1 MKQAPK
7 TAILIYNDLVREPG
21 VISLTEQQTSTIRR
35 TAPMIPTII
44 MIAVTN
50 FAAMMNTTSVTIL
63 LPVFMREFQTDI
75 ILTQWVVTAY
85 MLATCIVAPIVGY
98 ISDRISLKKA
108 FIVALIG
115 FSVCNILLGMAGS
128 IYLVIVMRVLQGIFG
143 GMLMPIT
150 QSMIYQYFPRSQQ
163 AQAVSIWA
171 TTNLLAPTLA
181 PSIAGAI
188 SDILSWRWIFYVTV
202 PVLAVVIIVATHLLP
217 SRPKEETPEQHP
229 FDFSGL
235 VLSMVGSLSLLM
247 AFSNITVWGLTSMPV
262 IGLTIAGFVTLAT
275 FFFIE
280 NKKQF
285 PMLQVKVFGYEGYL
299 SSVVLMCIGSIFIN
313 ASNNVIPIFL
323 QDIRGFTTTQT
334 ALMLLPAPL
343 TIMFIVPLMGKYYD
357 RIGPQK
363 MLTGVLC
370 LGILA
375 CLANGMIGL
384 ESSVPF
390 IIAALILRDIGA
402 GTFNMPAT
410 NMGMQAVPM
419 EYTTHAAAMTSWAR
433 QCVISLA
440 IGLVNTFQTART
452 QYYMQTA
459 SHGDYNW
466 CYAEA
471 MSDLFH
477 IIILCYLLGFVAV
490 YFSKS
495 RTKA

>member
-1 MKQAPK
+1 MILLTGNQ
-7 TAILIYNDLVREPG
+7 TATVRH
-21 VISLTEQQTSTIRR
+21 
-35 TAPMIPTII
+35 TAPMVPTII

-63 LPVFMREFQTDI
+63 LPVFMREFHTDI

-98 ISDRISLKKA
+98 ISDRISLKSA
-108 FIVALIG
+108 FIVALVG
-115 FSVCNILLGMAGS
+115 FSACNMLLGMAGS
-128 IYLVIVMRVLQGIFG
+128 IYLVIAMRVMQGIFG

-163 AQAVSIWA
+163 AQVVSIWA

-188 SDILSWRWIFYVTV
+188 SDIMSWRWIFWVTV
-202 PVLAVVIIVATHLLP
+202 PILLLVVAVALRLLP
-217 SRPKEETPEQHP
+217 SRPKEDTPEQHA

-235 VLSMVGSLSLLM
+235 FLSMIGSLSLLM
-247 AFSNITVWGLTSMPV
+247 AFSNITVWGLTSAPV
-262 IGLTIAGFVTLAT
+262 IGLTLMGFVTLAA
-275 FFFIE
+275 FFYVE
-280 NKKQF
+280 SKKQF

-323 QDIRGFTTTQT
+323 QDIRGFSTTQA

-343 TIMFIVPLMGKYYD
+343 TIMFLVPLMGKYYD

-363 MLTGVLC
+363 MLTAVLC
-370 LGILA
+370 VGILA
-375 CLANGMIGL
+375 CLVNGMIGL
-384 ESSVPF
+384 ESSVVF
-390 IIAALILRDIGA
+390 IVVALILRDIGA

-410 NMGMQAVPM
+410 NMGMQAVPT

-452 QYYMQTA
+452 QYYLQMA
-459 SHGDYNW
+459 SYGDYKV
-466 CYAEA
+466 CYSEA

-477 IIILCYLLGFVAV
+477 IIIICYLFGFVAV

>member
-1 MKQAPK
+1 M
-7 TAILIYNDLVREPG
+7 
-21 VISLTEQQTSTIRR
+21 SLSQEKDTMIKR

-108 FIVALIG
+108 FIAALVG
-115 FSVCNILLGMAGS
+115 FSVCNMLLGMAGS
-128 IYLVIVMRVLQGIFG
+128 IYMVIAMRVLQGIFG

-150 QSMIYQYFPRSQQ
+150 QSMIYQYFPRAQQ

-202 PVLAVVIIVATHLLP
+202 PILIAVIAVALKLLP
-217 SRPKEETPEQHP
+217 SRPDEEKPEQHA

-235 VLSMVGSLSLLM
+235 ILSTIGSLSLLM
-247 AFSNITVWGLTSMPV
+247 AFSNITVWGLTSAPV
-262 IGLTIAGFVTLAT
+262 IGLTLAGLLTLAA
-275 FFFIE
+275 FFYIE
-280 NKKQF
+280 HKKQH

-323 QDIRGFTTTQT
+323 QDIRGFSTTQA
-334 ALMLLPAPL
+334 ALMMLPAPL
-343 TIMFIVPLMGKYYD
+343 VIMFIVPLMGKYYD

-363 MLTGVLC
+363 MLTSVLC
-370 LGILA
+370 VGIIA

-384 ESSVPF
+384 ESSVIF
-390 IIAALILRDIGA
+390 IVIALILRDMGA

-410 NMGMQAVPM
+410 NMGMQAVPVQ
-419 EYTTHAAAMTSWAR
+419 YSTHAAAMTSWAR
-433 QCVISLA
+433 QCVVSLA

-452 QYYMQTA
+452 RYYMDTA
-459 SHGDYNW
+459 AHGSYNQ
-466 CYAEA
+466 CYADA

-477 IIILCYLLGFVAV
+477 IIILCYLVGFVAV

-495 RTKA
+495 RKKA

>member
-1 MKQAPK
+1 M
-7 TAILIYNDLVREPG
+7 
-21 VISLTEQQTSTIRR
+21 SLSQEKDTMIKR

-108 FIVALIG
+108 FIAALVG
-115 FSVCNILLGMAGS
+115 FSVCNMLLGMAGS
-128 IYLVIVMRVLQGIFG
+128 IYMVIAMRVLQGIFG

-150 QSMIYQYFPRSQQ
+150 QSMIYQYFPRAQQ

-202 PVLAVVIIVATHLLP
+202 PILIAVIAVALKLLP
-217 SRPKEETPEQHP
+217 SRPDEEKPEQHA

-235 VLSMVGSLSLLM
+235 ILSTIGSLSLLM
-247 AFSNITVWGLTSMPV
+247 AFSNITVWGLTSAPV
-262 IGLTIAGFVTLAT
+262 IGLTLAGLLTLAA
-275 FFFIE
+275 FFYIE
-280 NKKQF
+280 HKKQH

-323 QDIRGFTTTQT
+323 QDIRGFSTTQA
-334 ALMLLPAPL
+334 ALMMLPAPL
-343 TIMFIVPLMGKYYD
+343 VIMFIVPLMGKHYD

-363 MLTGVLC
+363 MLTAVLC
-370 LGILA
+370 VGIIA

-384 ESSVPF
+384 ESSVIF
-390 IIAALILRDIGA
+390 IVIALILRDMGA

-410 NMGMQAVPM
+410 NMGMQAVPVQ
-419 EYTTHAAAMTSWAR
+419 YSTHAAAMTSWAR
-433 QCVISLA
+433 QCVVSLA

-452 QYYMQTA
+452 RYYMDTA
-459 SHGDYNW
+459 THGSYNQ
-466 CYAEA
+466 CYADA

-477 IIILCYLLGFVAV
+477 IIILCYLVGFVAV

-495 RTKA
+495 RKKA

>member
-1 MKQAPK
+1 MIK
-7 TAILIYNDLVREPG
+7 
-21 VISLTEQQTSTIRR
+21 R

-108 FIVALIG
+108 FIAALVG
-115 FSVCNILLGMAGS
+115 FSVCNMLLGMAGS
-128 IYLVIVMRVLQGIFG
+128 IYMVIAMRVLQGIFG

-150 QSMIYQYFPRSQQ
+150 QSMIYQYFPRAQQ

-202 PVLAVVIIVATHLLP
+202 PILIAVIAVALKLLP
-217 SRPKEETPEQHP
+217 SRPDEEKPEQHA

-235 VLSMVGSLSLLM
+235 ILSTVGSLSLLM
-247 AFSNITVWGLTSMPV
+247 AFSNITVWGLTSAPV
-262 IGLTIAGFVTLAT
+262 IGLTLAGLLTLAA
-275 FFFIE
+275 FFYIE
-280 NKKQF
+280 HKKQH

-323 QDIRGFTTTQT
+323 QDIRGFSTTQA
-334 ALMLLPAPL
+334 ALMMLPAPL
-343 TIMFIVPLMGKYYD
+343 VIMFIVPLMGKYYD

-363 MLTGVLC
+363 MLTAVLC
-370 LGILA
+370 VGIIA

-384 ESSVPF
+384 ESSVIF
-390 IIAALILRDIGA
+390 IVVALILRDMGA

-410 NMGMQAVPM
+410 NMGMQAVPVQ
-419 EYTTHAAAMTSWAR
+419 YSTHAAAMTSWAR
-433 QCVISLA
+433 QCVVSLA

-452 QYYMQTA
+452 RYYMDTA
-459 SHGDYNW
+459 AHGSYNQ
-466 CYAEA
+466 CYADA

-477 IIILCYLLGFVAV
+477 IIILCYLVGFVAV

-495 RTKA
+495 RKKA

>member
-1 MKQAPK
+1 MM
-7 TAILIYNDLVREPG
+7 
-21 VISLTEQQTSTIRR
+21 SLSQEKDTMIKR

-108 FIVALIG
+108 FIAALVG
-115 FSVCNILLGMAGS
+115 FSVCNMLLGMAGS
-128 IYLVIVMRVLQGIFG
+128 IYMVIAMRVLQGIFG

-150 QSMIYQYFPRSQQ
+150 QSMIYQYFPRAQQ

-202 PVLAVVIIVATHLLP
+202 PILIAVIAVALKLLP
-217 SRPKEETPEQHP
+217 SRPDEEKPEQHA

-235 VLSMVGSLSLLM
+235 ILSTIGSLSLLM
-247 AFSNITVWGLTSMPV
+247 AFSNITVWGLTSAPV
-262 IGLTIAGFVTLAT
+262 IGLTLAGLFTLAA
-275 FFFIE
+275 FFYIE
-280 NKKQF
+280 HKKQH

-323 QDIRGFTTTQT
+323 QDIRGFSTTQA
-334 ALMLLPAPL
+334 ALMMLPAPL
-343 TIMFIVPLMGKYYD
+343 VIMFIVPLMGKYYD

-363 MLTGVLC
+363 MLTAVLC
-370 LGILA
+370 VGIIA

-384 ESSVPF
+384 ESSVIF
-390 IIAALILRDIGA
+390 IVIALILRDMGA

-410 NMGMQAVPM
+410 NMGMQAVPVQ
-419 EYTTHAAAMTSWAR
+419 YSTHAAAMTSWAR
-433 QCVISLA
+433 QCVVSLA

-452 QYYMQTA
+452 KYYVSTDV
-459 SHGDYNW
+459 HGDYNH
-466 CYAEA
+466 CYADA

-477 IIILCYLLGFVAV
+477 IIILCYLVGFVAV

-495 RTKA
+495 RKKA

>member
-1 MKQAPK
+1 M
-7 TAILIYNDLVREPG
+7 
-21 VISLTEQQTSTIRR
+21 SLSQEKDTMIKR

-108 FIVALIG
+108 FIAALVG
-115 FSVCNILLGMAGS
+115 FSVCNMLLGMAGS
-128 IYLVIVMRVLQGIFG
+128 IYMVIAMRVLQGVFG

-150 QSMIYQYFPRSQQ
+150 QSMIYQYFPRAQQ

-202 PVLAVVIIVATHLLP
+202 PILIAVIAVALKLLP
-217 SRPKEETPEQHP
+217 SRPDEEKPEQHA

-235 VLSMVGSLSLLM
+235 ILSTIGSLSLLM
-247 AFSNITVWGLTSMPV
+247 AFSNITVWGLTSAPV
-262 IGLTIAGFVTLAT
+262 IGLTLAGLLTLAV
-275 FFFIE
+275 FFYIE
-280 NKKQF
+280 HKKQH
-285 PMLQVKVFGYEGYL
+285 PMLQVKVFSYEGYL

-323 QDIRGFTTTQT
+323 QDIRGFSTTQA
-334 ALMLLPAPL
+334 ALMMLPAPL
-343 TIMFIVPLMGKYYD
+343 VIMFIVPLMGKYYD

-363 MLTGVLC
+363 MLTAVLC
-370 LGILA
+370 VGIIA

-384 ESSVPF
+384 ESSVIF
-390 IIAALILRDIGA
+390 IVIALILRDMGA

-410 NMGMQAVPM
+410 NMGMQAVPVQ
-419 EYTTHAAAMTSWAR
+419 YSTHAAAMTSWAR
-433 QCVISLA
+433 QCVVSLA

-452 QYYMQTA
+452 KYYVSTDV
-459 SHGDYNW
+459 HGDYNH
-466 CYAEA
+466 CYADA

-477 IIILCYLLGFVAV
+477 IIILCYLVGFVAV

-495 RTKA
+495 RKKA

>member
-1 MKQAPK
+1 M
-7 TAILIYNDLVREPG
+7 
-21 VISLTEQQTSTIRR
+21 SLSQEKDTMIKR

-75 ILTQWVVTAY
+75 ILTQWVVTTY

-108 FIVALIG
+108 FIAALVG
-115 FSVCNILLGMAGS
+115 FSVCNMLLGMAGS
-128 IYLVIVMRVLQGIFG
+128 IYMVIAMRVLQGIFG

-150 QSMIYQYFPRSQQ
+150 QSMIYQYFPRAQR

-202 PVLAVVIIVATHLLP
+202 PILIAVIAVALKLLP
-217 SRPKEETPEQHP
+217 SRPDEEKPEQHA

-235 VLSMVGSLSLLM
+235 ILSTIGSLSLLM
-247 AFSNITVWGLTSMPV
+247 AFSNITVWGLTSAPV
-262 IGLTIAGFVTLAT
+262 IGLTLAGLFTLAA
-275 FFFIE
+275 FFYIE
-280 NKKQF
+280 HKKQH

-323 QDIRGFTTTQT
+323 QDIRGFSTTQA
-334 ALMLLPAPL
+334 ALMMLPAPL
-343 TIMFIVPLMGKYYD
+343 VIMFIVPLMGKYYD

-363 MLTGVLC
+363 MLTAVLC
-370 LGILA
+370 VGIIA

-384 ESSVPF
+384 ESSVIF
-390 IIAALILRDIGA
+390 IVIALILRDMGA

-410 NMGMQAVPM
+410 NMGMQAVPVQ
-419 EYTTHAAAMTSWAR
+419 YSTHAAAMTSWAR
-433 QCVISLA
+433 QCVVSLA

-452 QYYMQTA
+452 RYYMDTA
-459 SHGDYNW
+459 AHGSYNQ
-466 CYAEA
+466 CYADA

-477 IIILCYLLGFVAV
+477 IIILCYLVGFVAV

-495 RTKA
+495 RKKA

>member
-1 MKQAPK
+1 M
-7 TAILIYNDLVREPG
+7 
-21 VISLTEQQTSTIRR
+21 SLSQEKDTMIKR

-108 FIVALIG
+108 FIAALVG
-115 FSVCNILLGMAGS
+115 FSVCNMLLGMAGS
-128 IYLVIVMRVLQGIFG
+128 IYMVIAMRVLQGIFG
-143 GMLMPIT
+143 GILMPIT
-150 QSMIYQYFPRSQQ
+150 QSMIYQYFPRAQQ

-202 PVLAVVIIVATHLLP
+202 PILIAVIAVALKLLP
-217 SRPKEETPEQHP
+217 SRPDEEKPEQHA

-235 VLSMVGSLSLLM
+235 ILSTIGSLSLLM
-247 AFSNITVWGLTSMPV
+247 AFSNITVWGLTSAPV
-262 IGLTIAGFVTLAT
+262 IGLTLAGLFTLAA
-275 FFFIE
+275 FFYIE
-280 NKKQF
+280 HKKQH

-323 QDIRGFTTTQT
+323 QDIRGFSTTQA
-334 ALMLLPAPL
+334 ALMMLPAPL
-343 TIMFIVPLMGKYYD
+343 VIMFIVPLMGKYYD

-363 MLTGVLC
+363 MLTAVLC
-370 LGILA
+370 VGIIA

-384 ESSVPF
+384 ESSVIF
-390 IIAALILRDIGA
+390 IVVALILRDMGA

-410 NMGMQAVPM
+410 NMGMQAVPVQ
-419 EYTTHAAAMTSWAR
+419 YSTHAAAMTSWAR
-433 QCVISLA
+433 QCVVSLA

-452 QYYMQTA
+452 RYYMDTA
-459 SHGDYNW
+459 AHGSYNQ
-466 CYAEA
+466 CYADA

-477 IIILCYLLGFVAV
+477 IIILCYLVGFVAM

-495 RTKA
+495 RKKA

>member
-1 MKQAPK
+1 MSQEKDTMIK
-7 TAILIYNDLVREPG
+7 
-21 VISLTEQQTSTIRR
+21 R

-108 FIVALIG
+108 FIAALVG
-115 FSVCNILLGMAGS
+115 FSVCNMLLGMAGS
-128 IYLVIVMRVLQGIFG
+128 IYMVIAMRVLQGIFG

-150 QSMIYQYFPRSQQ
+150 QSMIYQYFPRAQQ

-202 PVLAVVIIVATHLLP
+202 PILIAVIAVALKLLP
-217 SRPKEETPEQHP
+217 SRPDEEKPEQHA

-235 VLSMVGSLSLLM
+235 ILSTIGSLSLLM
-247 AFSNITVWGLTSMPV
+247 AFSNITVWGLTSAPV
-262 IGLTIAGFVTLAT
+262 IGLTLAGLLTLAA
-275 FFFIE
+275 FFYIE
-280 NKKQF
+280 HKKQH

-323 QDIRGFTTTQT
+323 QDIRGFSTTQA
-334 ALMLLPAPL
+334 ALMMLPAPL
-343 TIMFIVPLMGKYYD
+343 VIMFIVPLMGKYYD

-363 MLTGVLC
+363 MLTAVLC
-370 LGILA
+370 VGIIA

-384 ESSVPF
+384 ESSVIF
-390 IIAALILRDIGA
+390 IVIALILRDMGA

-410 NMGMQAVPM
+410 NMGMQAVPVQ
-419 EYTTHAAAMTSWAR
+419 YSTHAAAMTSWAR
-433 QCVISLA
+433 QCVVSLA

-452 QYYMQTA
+452 KYYVSTDV
-459 SHGDYNW
+459 HGDYNH
-466 CYAEA
+466 CYADA

-477 IIILCYLLGFVAV
+477 IIILCYLVGFVAV

-495 RTKA
+495 RKKA

>member
-1 MKQAPK
+1 MIQ
-7 TAILIYNDLVREPG
+7 TAE
-21 VISLTEQQTSTIRR
+21 SQIRR

-50 FAAMMNTTSVTIL
+50 FAAMMNTTSVTII
-63 LPVFMREFQTDI
+63 LPVFMREFHTDI

-108 FIVALIG
+108 FIVALLG

-128 IYLVIVMRVLQGIFG
+128 IYMVIVMRVLQGIFG

-188 SDILSWRWIFYVTV
+188 SDVLNWRWIFFVTV
-202 PVLAVVIIVATHLLP
+202 PVLAVIVFVALKLLP
-217 SRPKEETPEQHP
+217 ARPEEEKPEQHA

-235 VLSMVGSLSLLM
+235 ILSTVGSLSLLM
-247 AFSNITVWGLTSMPV
+247 AFSNITVWGLTSIPV
-262 IGLTIAGFVTLAT
+262 IGLTLVGALTLAA
-275 FFFIE
+275 FFYTE
-280 NKKQF
+280 SKKAH

-299 SSVVLMCIGSIFIN
+299 SSVVLMCIGSVFIN
-313 ASNNVIPIFL
+313 ASNNVMPIFL
-323 QDIRGFTTTQT
+323 QDIRGFSTTQA
-334 ALMLLPAPL
+334 ALMMLPAPL
-343 TIMFIVPLMGKYYD
+343 VIMFIVPLMGKYYD

-363 MLTGVLC
+363 MLTAVLC
-370 LGILA
+370 VGVVA
-375 CLANGMIGL
+375 CLANGMIGM
-384 ESSVPF
+384 EASVLF
-390 IIAALILRDIGA
+390 IVIALILRDMGA

-410 NMGMQAVPM
+410 NMGMQSVPVA
-419 EYTTHAAAMTSWAR
+419 YSTHAAAMTSWAR
-433 QCVISLA
+433 QCVVSLA

-452 QYYMQTA
+452 KYYISTGI
-459 SHGDYNW
+459 HGDYNH

-477 IIILCYLLGFVAV
+477 IIIICYLIGFVAV

-495 RTKA
+495 RKKV

>member
-1 MKQAPK
+1 M
-7 TAILIYNDLVREPG
+7 
-21 VISLTEQQTSTIRR
+21 SLSQEKDTMIKR

-108 FIVALIG
+108 FIAALVG
-115 FSVCNILLGMAGS
+115 FSVCNMLLGMAGS
-128 IYLVIVMRVLQGIFG
+128 IYMVIAMRVLQGIFG

-150 QSMIYQYFPRSQQ
+150 QSMIYQYFPRAQQ

-202 PVLAVVIIVATHLLP
+202 PILIAVIAVALKLLP
-217 SRPKEETPEQHP
+217 SRPDEEKPEQHA

-235 VLSMVGSLSLLM
+235 ILSTIGSLSLLM
-247 AFSNITVWGLTSMPV
+247 AFSNITVWGLTSAPV
-262 IGLTIAGFVTLAT
+262 IGLTLAGLLTLAA
-275 FFFIE
+275 FFYIE
-280 NKKQF
+280 HKKQH

-323 QDIRGFTTTQT
+323 QDIRGFSTTQA
-334 ALMLLPAPL
+334 ALMMLPAPL
-343 TIMFIVPLMGKYYD
+343 VIMFIVPLMGKYYD

-363 MLTGVLC
+363 MLTAVLC
-370 LGILA
+370 VGIIA

-384 ESSVPF
+384 ESSVIF
-390 IIAALILRDIGA
+390 IVIALILRDMGA

-410 NMGMQAVPM
+410 NMGMQAVPVQ
-419 EYTTHAAAMTSWAR
+419 YSTHAAAMTSWAR
-433 QCVISLA
+433 QCVVSLA

-452 QYYMQTA
+452 RYYMDTA
-459 SHGDYNW
+459 AHGSYNQ
-466 CYAEA
+466 CYADA

-477 IIILCYLLGFVAV
+477 IIILCYLVGFVAV

-495 RTKA
+495 RKKA

>member
-1 MKQAPK
+1 M
-7 TAILIYNDLVREPG
+7 
-21 VISLTEQQTSTIRR
+21 SLSQEKDTMIKR

-108 FIVALIG
+108 FITALVG
-115 FSVCNILLGMAGS
+115 FSVCNMLLGMAGS
-128 IYLVIVMRVLQGIFG
+128 IYMVIAMRVLQGIFG

-150 QSMIYQYFPRSQQ
+150 QSMIYQYFPRAQQ

-202 PVLAVVIIVATHLLP
+202 PILIAVIAVALKLLP
-217 SRPKEETPEQHP
+217 SRPDEEKPEQHA

-235 VLSMVGSLSLLM
+235 ILSTIGSLSLLM
-247 AFSNITVWGLTSMPV
+247 AFSNITVWGLTSAPV
-262 IGLTIAGFVTLAT
+262 IGLTLAGLLTLAA
-275 FFFIE
+275 FFYIE
-280 NKKQF
+280 HKKQH

-323 QDIRGFTTTQT
+323 QDIRGFSTTQA
-334 ALMLLPAPL
+334 ALMMLPAPL
-343 TIMFIVPLMGKYYD
+343 VIMFIVPLMGKYYD

-363 MLTGVLC
+363 MLTAVLC
-370 LGILA
+370 VGIIA

-384 ESSVPF
+384 ESSVIF
-390 IIAALILRDIGA
+390 IVIALILRDMGA

-410 NMGMQAVPM
+410 NMGMQAVPVQ
-419 EYTTHAAAMTSWAR
+419 YSTHAAAMTSWAR
-433 QCVISLA
+433 QCVVSLA

-452 QYYMQTA
+452 KYYVSTDV
-459 SHGDYNW
+459 HGDYNH
-466 CYAEA
+466 CYADA

-477 IIILCYLLGFVAV
+477 IIILCYLVGFVAV

-495 RTKA
+495 RKKA

>member
-1 MKQAPK
+1 M
-7 TAILIYNDLVREPG
+7 
-21 VISLTEQQTSTIRR
+21 SLSQEKDTMIKR

-108 FIVALIG
+108 FIAALVG
-115 FSVCNILLGMAGS
+115 FSVCNMLLGMAGS
-128 IYLVIVMRVLQGIFG
+128 IYMVIAMRVLQGIFG

-150 QSMIYQYFPRSQQ
+150 QSMIYQYFPRAQQ

-202 PVLAVVIIVATHLLP
+202 PILIAVIAVALKLLP
-217 SRPKEETPEQHP
+217 SRPDEEKPEQHA

-235 VLSMVGSLSLLM
+235 ILSTIGSLSLLM
-247 AFSNITVWGLTSMPV
+247 AFSNITVWGLTSAPV
-262 IGLTIAGFVTLAT
+262 IGLTLAGLLTLAA
-275 FFFIE
+275 FFYIE
-280 NKKQF
+280 HKKQH

-323 QDIRGFTTTQT
+323 QDIRGFSTTQA
-334 ALMLLPAPL
+334 ALMMLPAPL
-343 TIMFIVPLMGKYYD
+343 VIMFIVPLMGKYYD

-363 MLTGVLC
+363 MLTAVLC
-370 LGILA
+370 VGIIA

-384 ESSVPF
+384 ESSVIF
-390 IIAALILRDIGA
+390 IVIALILRDMGA

-410 NMGMQAVPM
+410 NMGMQAVPVQ
-419 EYTTHAAAMTSWAR
+419 YSTHAASMTSWAR
-433 QCVISLA
+433 QCVVSLA

-452 QYYMQTA
+452 KYYVSTDV
-459 SHGDYNW
+459 HGDYNH
-466 CYAEA
+466 CYADA

-477 IIILCYLLGFVAV
+477 IIILCYLVGFVAV

-495 RTKA
+495 RKKA

>member
-1 MKQAPK
+1 M
-7 TAILIYNDLVREPG
+7 
-21 VISLTEQQTSTIRR
+21 SLSQEKDTMIKR

-108 FIVALIG
+108 FIAALVG
-115 FSVCNILLGMAGS
+115 FSVCNMLLGMAGS
-128 IYLVIVMRVLQGIFG
+128 IYMVIAMRVLQGIFG

-150 QSMIYQYFPRSQQ
+150 QSMIYQYFPRAQQ

-202 PVLAVVIIVATHLLP
+202 PILIAVIAVALKLLP
-217 SRPKEETPEQHP
+217 SRPDEEKPEQHA

-235 VLSMVGSLSLLM
+235 ILSTIGSLSLLM
-247 AFSNITVWGLTSMPV
+247 AFSNITVWGLTSAPV
-262 IGLTIAGFVTLAT
+262 IGLTLAGLLTLAA
-275 FFFIE
+275 FFYIE
-280 NKKQF
+280 HKKQH

-323 QDIRGFTTTQT
+323 QDIRGFSTTQA
-334 ALMLLPAPL
+334 ALMMLPAPL
-343 TIMFIVPLMGKYYD
+343 VIMFIVPLMGKYYD

-363 MLTGVLC
+363 MLTAVLC
-370 LGILA
+370 VGIIA

-384 ESSVPF
+384 ESSVIF
-390 IIAALILRDIGA
+390 IVIALILRDMGA

-410 NMGMQAVPM
+410 NMGMQAVPVQ
-419 EYTTHAAAMTSWAR
+419 YSTHAAAMTSWAR
-433 QCVISLA
+433 QCVVSLA

-452 QYYMQTA
+452 RYYMDTA
-459 SHGDYNW
+459 AHGSYNQ
-466 CYAEA
+466 CYADA

-477 IIILCYLLGFVAV
+477 IIILCYLVGFVAM

-495 RTKA
+495 RKKA

>member
-1 MKQAPK
+1 M
-7 TAILIYNDLVREPG
+7 
-21 VISLTEQQTSTIRR
+21 SLSQEKDTMIKR
-35 TAPMIPTII
+35 TVPMIPTII

-108 FIVALIG
+108 FIAALVG
-115 FSVCNILLGMAGS
+115 FSVCNMLLGMAGS
-128 IYLVIVMRVLQGIFG
+128 IYMVIAMRVLQGIFG

-150 QSMIYQYFPRSQQ
+150 QSMIYQYFPRAQQ

-202 PVLAVVIIVATHLLP
+202 PILIAVIAVALKLLP
-217 SRPKEETPEQHP
+217 SRPDEEKPEQHA

-235 VLSMVGSLSLLM
+235 ILSTIGSLSLLM
-247 AFSNITVWGLTSMPV
+247 AFSNITVWGLTSAPV
-262 IGLTIAGFVTLAT
+262 IGLTLAGLLTLAA
-275 FFFIE
+275 FFYIE
-280 NKKQF
+280 HKKQH

-323 QDIRGFTTTQT
+323 QDIRGFSTTQA
-334 ALMLLPAPL
+334 ALMMLPAPL
-343 TIMFIVPLMGKYYD
+343 VIMFIVPLMGKYYD

-363 MLTGVLC
+363 MLTAVLC
-370 LGILA
+370 VGIIA

-384 ESSVPF
+384 ESSVIF
-390 IIAALILRDIGA
+390 IVIALILRDMGA

-410 NMGMQAVPM
+410 NMGMQAVPVQ
-419 EYTTHAAAMTSWAR
+419 YSTHAAAMTSWAR
-433 QCVISLA
+433 QCVVSLA

-452 QYYMQTA
+452 RYYMDTA
-459 SHGDYNW
+459 AHGSYNQ
-466 CYAEA
+466 CYADA

-477 IIILCYLLGFVAV
+477 IIILCYLVGFVAV

-495 RTKA
+495 RKKA

>member
-1 MKQAPK
+1 MSPLTQQKS
-7 TAILIYNDLVREPG
+7 TTVRYTVP
-21 VISLTEQQTSTIRR
+21 LL
-35 TAPMIPTII
+35 PTII

-63 LPVFMREFQTDI
+63 LPVFMHTFQTDI

-85 MLATCIVAPIVGY
+85 MLATCIIAPIVGY

-115 FSVCNILLGMAGS
+115 FTSCNMLLGMAS
-128 IYLVIVMRVLQGIFG
+128 NIYMVIAMRVAQGLFG

-150 QSMIYQYFPRSQQ
+150 QSMIYQYFPRNKQ
-163 AQAVSIWA
+163 AQVVSIWA

-188 SDILSWRWIFYVTV
+188 SDALSWRWIFYATV
-202 PVLAVVIIVATHLLP
+202 PILLIVIIVAMKLLP
-217 SRPKEETPEQHP
+217 SRPAEEKPEQHP

-235 VLSMVGSLSLLM
+235 LLSTTGSLCLLI
-247 AFSNITVWGLTSMPV
+247 AFSNITVWGLCSLPV
-262 IGLTIAGFVTLAT
+262 IGLTLIGLGTLAV
-275 FFFIE
+275 FFYTE
-280 NKKQF
+280 HKKAH

-323 QDIRGFTTTQT
+323 QDIRGFSTTQA

-363 MLTGVLC
+363 MLTAILC
-370 LGILA
+370 VGIIA
-375 CLANGMIGL
+375 CLINGAIGM
-384 ESSVPF
+384 ESSVLF
-390 IIAALILRDIGA
+390 IIIALILRDMGA

-410 NMGMQAVPM
+410 NMGMQSVPKA
-419 EYTTHAAAMTSWAR
+419 YTTHAAAMTSWAR
-433 QCVISLA
+433 QCVVSLA

-452 QYYMQTA
+452 NTYLTTNLHA
-459 SHGDYNW
+459 DYNH
-466 CYAEA
+466 CYANA

-477 IIILCYLLGFVAV
+477 ILILCYLIGFIAV
-490 YFSKS
+490 YFSKPRKKS
-495 RTKA
+495 

>member
-1 MKQAPK
+1 M
-7 TAILIYNDLVREPG
+7 
-21 VISLTEQQTSTIRR
+21 SLSQEKDTMIKR

-108 FIVALIG
+108 FIAALVG
-115 FSVCNILLGMAGS
+115 FSVCNMLLGMAGS
-128 IYLVIVMRVLQGIFG
+128 IYMVIAMRVLQGIFG

-150 QSMIYQYFPRSQQ
+150 QSMIYQYFPRAQQ

-202 PVLAVVIIVATHLLP
+202 PILIAVIAVALKLLP
-217 SRPKEETPEQHP
+217 SRPDEEKPEQHA

-235 VLSMVGSLSLLM
+235 ILSTIGSLSLLM
-247 AFSNITVWGLTSMPV
+247 AFSNITVWGLTSAPV
-262 IGLTIAGFVTLAT
+262 IGLTLAGLLTLAA
-275 FFFIE
+275 FFYIE
-280 NKKQF
+280 HKKQH

-323 QDIRGFTTTQT
+323 QDIRGFSTTQA
-334 ALMLLPAPL
+334 ALMMLPAPL
-343 TIMFIVPLMGKYYD
+343 VIMFIVPLMGKYYD

-363 MLTGVLC
+363 MLTAVLC
-370 LGILA
+370 VGIIA

-384 ESSVPF
+384 ESSVIF
-390 IIAALILRDIGA
+390 IVIALILRDMGA

-410 NMGMQAVPM
+410 NMGMQAVPVQ
-419 EYTTHAAAMTSWAR
+419 YSTHAAAMTSWAR
-433 QCVISLA
+433 QCVVSLA

-452 QYYMQTA
+452 KYYVSTNV
-459 SHGDYNW
+459 HGDYNH
-466 CYAEA
+466 CYADA

-477 IIILCYLLGFVAV
+477 IIILCYLVGFVAV

-495 RTKA
+495 RKKA

>member
-1 MKQAPK
+1 M
-7 TAILIYNDLVREPG
+7 
-21 VISLTEQQTSTIRR
+21 SLSQEKDTMIKR

-108 FIVALIG
+108 FIAALVG
-115 FSVCNILLGMAGS
+115 FSVCNMLLGMAGS
-128 IYLVIVMRVLQGIFG
+128 IYMVIAMRVLQGIFG

-150 QSMIYQYFPRSQQ
+150 QSMIYQYFPRAQQ

-202 PVLAVVIIVATHLLP
+202 PILIAVIAVALKLLP
-217 SRPKEETPEQHP
+217 SRPDEEKPEQHA

-235 VLSMVGSLSLLM
+235 ILSTIGSLSLLM
-247 AFSNITVWGLTSMPV
+247 AFSNITVWGLTSAPV
-262 IGLTIAGFVTLAT
+262 IGLTLAGLLTLAA
-275 FFFIE
+275 FFYIE
-280 NKKQF
+280 HKKQH
-285 PMLQVKVFGYEGYL
+285 PMLQVKVFSYEGYL

-323 QDIRGFTTTQT
+323 QDIRGFSTTQA
-334 ALMLLPAPL
+334 ALMMLPAPL
-343 TIMFIVPLMGKYYD
+343 VIMFIVPLMGKYYD

-363 MLTGVLC
+363 MLTAVLC
-370 LGILA
+370 VGIIA

-384 ESSVPF
+384 ESSVIF
-390 IIAALILRDIGA
+390 IVIALILRDMGA

-410 NMGMQAVPM
+410 NMGMQAVPVQ
-419 EYTTHAAAMTSWAR
+419 YSTHAAAMTSWAR
-433 QCVISLA
+433 QCVVSLA

-452 QYYMQTA
+452 RYYMDTA
-459 SHGDYNW
+459 AHGSYNQ
-466 CYAEA
+466 CYADA

-477 IIILCYLLGFVAV
+477 IIILCYLVGFVAV

-495 RTKA
+495 RKKA

>member
-1 MKQAPK
+1 M
-7 TAILIYNDLVREPG
+7 
-21 VISLTEQQTSTIRR
+21 SLSQEKDTMIKR

-85 MLATCIVAPIVGY
+85 MLATCIVAPILGY

-108 FIVALIG
+108 FIAALVG
-115 FSVCNILLGMAGS
+115 FSVCNMLLGMAGS
-128 IYLVIVMRVLQGIFG
+128 IYMVIAMRVLQGIFG

-150 QSMIYQYFPRSQQ
+150 QSMIYQYFPRAQQ

-202 PVLAVVIIVATHLLP
+202 PILIAVIAVALKLLP
-217 SRPKEETPEQHP
+217 SRPDEEKPEQHA

-235 VLSMVGSLSLLM
+235 ILSTIGSLSLLM
-247 AFSNITVWGLTSMPV
+247 AFSNITVWGLTSAPV
-262 IGLTIAGFVTLAT
+262 IGLTLAGLLTLAA
-275 FFFIE
+275 FFYIE
-280 NKKQF
+280 HKKQH
-285 PMLQVKVFGYEGYL
+285 PMLQVKVFSYEGYL

-323 QDIRGFTTTQT
+323 QDIRGFSTTQA
-334 ALMLLPAPL
+334 ALMMLPAPL
-343 TIMFIVPLMGKYYD
+343 VIMFIVPLMGKYYD

-363 MLTGVLC
+363 MLTAVLC
-370 LGILA
+370 VGIIA

-384 ESSVPF
+384 ESSVIF
-390 IIAALILRDIGA
+390 IVIALILRDMGA

-410 NMGMQAVPM
+410 NMGMQAVPVQ
-419 EYTTHAAAMTSWAR
+419 YSTHAAAMTSWAR
-433 QCVISLA
+433 QCVVSLA

-452 QYYMQTA
+452 KYYVSTDV
-459 SHGDYNW
+459 HGDYNH
-466 CYAEA
+466 CYADA

-477 IIILCYLLGFVAV
+477 IIILCYLVGFVAV

-495 RTKA
+495 RKKA

>member
-1 MKQAPK
+1 M
-7 TAILIYNDLVREPG
+7 
-21 VISLTEQQTSTIRR
+21 SLSQEKDTMIKR

-108 FIVALIG
+108 FIAALVG
-115 FSVCNILLGMAGS
+115 FSVCNMLLGMAGS
-128 IYLVIVMRVLQGIFG
+128 IYMVIAMRVLQGIFG

-150 QSMIYQYFPRSQQ
+150 QSMIYQYFPRAQQ

-202 PVLAVVIIVATHLLP
+202 PILIAVIAVALKLLP
-217 SRPKEETPEQHP
+217 SRPDEEKPEQHA

-235 VLSMVGSLSLLM
+235 ILSTIGSLSLLM
-247 AFSNITVWGLTSMPV
+247 AFSNITVWGLTSAPV
-262 IGLTIAGFVTLAT
+262 IGLTLAGLLTLAA
-275 FFFIE
+275 FFYIE
-280 NKKQF
+280 HKKQH
-285 PMLQVKVFGYEGYL
+285 PMLQVKVFSYEGYL

-323 QDIRGFTTTQT
+323 QDIRGFSTTQA
-334 ALMLLPAPL
+334 ALMMLPAPL
-343 TIMFIVPLMGKYYD
+343 VIMFIVPLMGKYYD

-363 MLTGVLC
+363 MLTAVLC
-370 LGILA
+370 VGIIA

-384 ESSVPF
+384 ESSVIF
-390 IIAALILRDIGA
+390 IVIALILRDMGA

-410 NMGMQAVPM
+410 NMGMQAVPVQ
-419 EYTTHAAAMTSWAR
+419 YSTHAAAMTSWAR
-433 QCVISLA
+433 QCIVSLA

-452 QYYMQTA
+452 KYYVSTDV
-459 SHGDYNW
+459 HGDYNH
-466 CYAEA
+466 CYADA

-477 IIILCYLLGFVAV
+477 IIILCYLVGFVAV

-495 RTKA
+495 RKKA

>member
-1 MKQAPK
+1 M
-7 TAILIYNDLVREPG
+7 
-21 VISLTEQQTSTIRR
+21 SLSQEKDTMIKR

-75 ILTQWVVTAY
+75 ILTRWVVTAY

-108 FIVALIG
+108 FIAALVG
-115 FSVCNILLGMAGS
+115 FSVCNMLLGMAGS
-128 IYLVIVMRVLQGIFG
+128 IYMVIAMRVLQGIFG

-150 QSMIYQYFPRSQQ
+150 QSMIYQYFPRAQQ

-202 PVLAVVIIVATHLLP
+202 PILIAVIAVALKLLP
-217 SRPKEETPEQHP
+217 SRPDEEKPEQHA

-235 VLSMVGSLSLLM
+235 ILSTIGSLSLLM
-247 AFSNITVWGLTSMPV
+247 AFSNITVWGLTSAPV
-262 IGLTIAGFVTLAT
+262 IGLTLAGLLTLAA
-275 FFFIE
+275 FFYIE
-280 NKKQF
+280 HKKQH

-323 QDIRGFTTTQT
+323 QDIRGFSTTQA
-334 ALMLLPAPL
+334 ALMMLPAPL
-343 TIMFIVPLMGKYYD
+343 VIMFIVPLMGKYYD

-363 MLTGVLC
+363 MLTAVLC
-370 LGILA
+370 VGIIA

-384 ESSVPF
+384 ESSVIF
-390 IIAALILRDIGA
+390 IVIALILRDMGA

-410 NMGMQAVPM
+410 NMGMQAVPVQ
-419 EYTTHAAAMTSWAR
+419 YSTHAAAMTSWAR
-433 QCVISLA
+433 QCVVSLA

-452 QYYMQTA
+452 KYYVSTDV
-459 SHGDYNW
+459 HGDYNH
-466 CYAEA
+466 CYADA

-477 IIILCYLLGFVAV
+477 IIILCYLVGFVAV

-495 RTKA
+495 RKKA

>member
-1 MKQAPK
+1 M
-7 TAILIYNDLVREPG
+7 
-21 VISLTEQQTSTIRR
+21 SLSQEKDTMIKR
-35 TAPMIPTII
+35 TVPMIPTII

-108 FIVALIG
+108 FIAALVG
-115 FSVCNILLGMAGS
+115 FSVCNMLLGMAGS
-128 IYLVIVMRVLQGIFG
+128 IYMVIAMRVLQGIFG

-150 QSMIYQYFPRSQQ
+150 QSMIYQYFPRAQQ

-202 PVLAVVIIVATHLLP
+202 PILIAVIAVALKLLP
-217 SRPKEETPEQHP
+217 SRPDEEKPEQHA

-235 VLSMVGSLSLLM
+235 ILSTIGSLSLLM
-247 AFSNITVWGLTSMPV
+247 AFSNITVWGLTSAPV
-262 IGLTIAGFVTLAT
+262 IGLTLAGLLTLGA
-275 FFFIE
+275 FFYIE
-280 NKKQF
+280 HKKQH

-323 QDIRGFTTTQT
+323 QDIRGFSTTQA
-334 ALMLLPAPL
+334 ALMMLPAPL
-343 TIMFIVPLMGKYYD
+343 VIMFIVPLMGKYYD

-363 MLTGVLC
+363 MLTAVLC
-370 LGILA
+370 VGIIA

-384 ESSVPF
+384 ESSVIF
-390 IIAALILRDIGA
+390 IVIALILRDMGA

-410 NMGMQAVPM
+410 NMGMQAVPVQ
-419 EYTTHAAAMTSWAR
+419 YSTHAAAMTSWAR
-433 QCVISLA
+433 QCVVSLA

-452 QYYMQTA
+452 RYYMDTA
-459 SHGDYNW
+459 THGSYNQ
-466 CYAEA
+466 CYADA

-477 IIILCYLLGFVAV
+477 IIILCYLVGFVAV

-495 RTKA
+495 RKKA

>member
-1 MKQAPK
+1 M
-7 TAILIYNDLVREPG
+7 
-21 VISLTEQQTSTIRR
+21 SLSQEKDTMIKR

-75 ILTQWVVTAY
+75 ILTQWVVTTY

-108 FIVALIG
+108 FIAALVG
-115 FSVCNILLGMAGS
+115 FSVCNMLLGMAGS
-128 IYLVIVMRVLQGIFG
+128 IYMVIAMRVLQGIFG

-150 QSMIYQYFPRSQQ
+150 QSMIYQYFPRAQR

-202 PVLAVVIIVATHLLP
+202 PILIAVIAVALKLLP
-217 SRPKEETPEQHP
+217 SRPDEEKPEQHA

-235 VLSMVGSLSLLM
+235 ILSTIGSLSLLM
-247 AFSNITVWGLTSMPV
+247 AFSNITVWGLTSAPV
-262 IGLTIAGFVTLAT
+262 IGLTLAGLFTLAA
-275 FFFIE
+275 FFYIE
-280 NKKQF
+280 HKKQH
-285 PMLQVKVFGYEGYL
+285 PMLQVKVFSYEGYL

-323 QDIRGFTTTQT
+323 QDIRGFSTTQA
-334 ALMLLPAPL
+334 ALMMLPAPL
-343 TIMFIVPLMGKYYD
+343 VIMFIVPLMGKYYD

-363 MLTGVLC
+363 MLTAVLC
-370 LGILA
+370 VGIIA

-384 ESSVPF
+384 ESSVIF
-390 IIAALILRDIGA
+390 IVIALILRDMGA

-410 NMGMQAVPM
+410 NMGMQAVPVQ
-419 EYTTHAAAMTSWAR
+419 YSTHAAAMTSWAR
-433 QCVISLA
+433 QCVVSLA

-452 QYYMQTA
+452 RYYMDTA
-459 SHGDYNW
+459 AHGSYNQ
-466 CYAEA
+466 CYADA

-477 IIILCYLLGFVAV
+477 IIILCYLVGFVAV

-495 RTKA
+495 RKKA

>member
-1 MKQAPK
+1 MM
-7 TAILIYNDLVREPG
+7 
-21 VISLTEQQTSTIRR
+21 SLSQEKDTMIKR

-108 FIVALIG
+108 FIAALVG
-115 FSVCNILLGMAGS
+115 FSVCNMLLGMAGS
-128 IYLVIVMRVLQGIFG
+128 IYMVIAMRVLQGIFG

-150 QSMIYQYFPRSQQ
+150 QSMIYQYFPRAQQ

-202 PVLAVVIIVATHLLP
+202 PILIAVIAVALKLLP
-217 SRPKEETPEQHP
+217 SRPDEEKPEQHA

-235 VLSMVGSLSLLM
+235 ILSTIGSLSLLM
-247 AFSNITVWGLTSMPV
+247 AFSNITVWGLTSAPV
-262 IGLTIAGFVTLAT
+262 IGLTLAGLLTLAA
-275 FFFIE
+275 FFYIE
-280 NKKQF
+280 HKKQH

-323 QDIRGFTTTQT
+323 QDIRGFSTTQA
-334 ALMLLPAPL
+334 ALMMLPAPL
-343 TIMFIVPLMGKYYD
+343 VIMFIVPLMGKYYD

-363 MLTGVLC
+363 MLTAVLC
-370 LGILA
+370 VGIIA

-384 ESSVPF
+384 ESSVIF
-390 IIAALILRDIGA
+390 IVIALILRDMGA

-410 NMGMQAVPM
+410 NMGMQAVPVQ
-419 EYTTHAAAMTSWAR
+419 YSTHAAAMTSWAR
-433 QCVISLA
+433 QCVVSLA

-452 QYYMQTA
+452 KYYVSTDV
-459 SHGDYNW
+459 HGDYNH
-466 CYAEA
+466 CYADA

-477 IIILCYLLGFVAV
+477 IIILCYLVGFVAV

-495 RTKA
+495 RKKA

>member
-1 MKQAPK
+1 M
-7 TAILIYNDLVREPG
+7 
-21 VISLTEQQTSTIRR
+21 SLSQEKDTMIKR

-108 FIVALIG
+108 FIAALVG
-115 FSVCNILLGMAGS
+115 FSVCNMLLGMAGS
-128 IYLVIVMRVLQGIFG
+128 IYMVIAMRVLQGIFG

-150 QSMIYQYFPRSQQ
+150 QSMIYQYFPRAQQ

-202 PVLAVVIIVATHLLP
+202 PILIAVIAVALKLLP
-217 SRPKEETPEQHP
+217 SRPDEEKPEQHA

-235 VLSMVGSLSLLM
+235 ILSTIGSLSLLM
-247 AFSNITVWGLTSMPV
+247 AFSNITVWGLTSAPV
-262 IGLTIAGFVTLAT
+262 IGLTLAGLLTLAA
-275 FFFIE
+275 FFYIE
-280 NKKQF
+280 HKKQH

-323 QDIRGFTTTQT
+323 QDIRGFSTTQA
-334 ALMLLPAPL
+334 ALMMLPAPL
-343 TIMFIVPLMGKYYD
+343 VIMFIVPLMGKYYD

-363 MLTGVLC
+363 MLTAVLC
-370 LGILA
+370 VGIIA

-384 ESSVPF
+384 ESSVIF
-390 IIAALILRDIGA
+390 IVIALILRDIGA

-410 NMGMQAVPM
+410 NMGMQAVPVQ
-419 EYTTHAAAMTSWAR
+419 YSTHAAAMTSWAR
-433 QCVISLA
+433 QCVVSLA

-452 QYYMQTA
+452 RYYMDTA
-459 SHGDYNW
+459 AHGSYNQ
-466 CYAEA
+466 CYADA

-477 IIILCYLLGFVAV
+477 IIILCYLVGFVAV

-495 RTKA
+495 RKKA

>member
-1 MKQAPK
+1 M
-7 TAILIYNDLVREPG
+7 
-21 VISLTEQQTSTIRR
+21 SLSQEKDTMIKR
-35 TAPMIPTII
+35 TVPMIPTII

-108 FIVALIG
+108 FIAALVG
-115 FSVCNILLGMAGS
+115 FSVCNMLLGMAGS
-128 IYLVIVMRVLQGIFG
+128 IYMVIAMRVLQGIFG

-150 QSMIYQYFPRSQQ
+150 QSMIYQYFPRAQQ

-202 PVLAVVIIVATHLLP
+202 PILIAVIAVALKLLP
-217 SRPKEETPEQHP
+217 SRPDEEKPEQHA

-235 VLSMVGSLSLLM
+235 ILSTIGSLSLLM
-247 AFSNITVWGLTSMPV
+247 AFSNITVWGLTSAPV
-262 IGLTIAGFVTLAT
+262 IGLTLAGLFTLAA
-275 FFFIE
+275 FFYIE
-280 NKKQF
+280 HKKQH

-323 QDIRGFTTTQT
+323 QDIRGFSTTQA
-334 ALMLLPAPL
+334 ALMMLPAPL
-343 TIMFIVPLMGKYYD
+343 VIMFIVPLMGKYYD

-363 MLTGVLC
+363 MLTAVLC
-370 LGILA
+370 VGIIA

-384 ESSVPF
+384 ESSVIF
-390 IIAALILRDIGA
+390 IVIALILRDMGA

-410 NMGMQAVPM
+410 NMGMQAVPVQ
-419 EYTTHAAAMTSWAR
+419 YSTHAAAMTSWAR
-433 QCVISLA
+433 QCVVSLA

-452 QYYMQTA
+452 RYYMDTA
-459 SHGDYNW
+459 AHGSYNQ
-466 CYAEA
+466 CYADA

-477 IIILCYLLGFVAV
+477 IIILCYLVGFVAV

-495 RTKA
+495 RKKA